1 MVNNA
6 SKNALKFVRS
16 LGYIE
21 HSNNSLNLQSDI
33 YKKRERENTF
43 HHKQQHINK
52 HQTRPT
58 YCCNENGNTER
69 SKGKKN

>member
-33 YKKRERENTF
+33 YKKREKTLFTTNNNTSINIK
-43 HHKQQHINK
+43 HGQHTAVMK
-52 HQTRPT
+52 MATLKAVK
-58 YCCNENGNTER
+58 ER
-69 SKGKKN
+69 KIE